1 MTAASR
7 SELTEC
13 MSLHLHRKCSL
24 IHASHKEQTDT
35 FRMHVCICI
44 RHSSVR
50 HSCTPHYGANTYRH
64 GDARRKRHTQ
74 TQASQA
80 MKHIRT
86 KTHTHTNAHTCARAL
101 TRQTQTHKH
110 THTHRDTHT
119 HTRARARA
127 GGARHQ
133 PLVYQIPRKQHP
145 RQHGKLHNMAWDEA
159 DMSCRSI
166 FVRVY
171 MTHMYTYRYA

>member
-80 MKHIRT
+80 MKHIRR

-110 THTHRDTHT
+110 THTQRHTHT
-119 HTRARARA
+119 HPRACARGCCTPPA
-127 GGARHQ
+127 LSVSNTSKAASQ
-133 PLVYQIPRKQHP
+133 A
-145 RQHGKLHNMAWDEA
+145 AWQA
-159 DMSCRSI
+159 P
-166 FVRVY
+166 
-171 MTHMYTYRYA
+171 